1 MAFYLLTYFNDA
13 NEGRNILINSQL
25 KRILFMSSNK
35 KKWNKTEK
43 DRKNMEKENNSDES
57 DFSENEIPDLNS
69 LKPFKFEPKTN
80 IGDINSSSSDDEEE
94 GAEYKVKR
102 ISNNEWC
109 ECSAKAV
116 VGRCSSKWV
125 SGLQR
130 YWKET
135 PTQVLSYEIY
145 EVFKTKSFL

>member
-1 MAFYLLTYFNDA
+1 
-13 NEGRNILINSQL
+13 
-25 KRILFMSSNK
+25 
-35 KKWNKTEK
+35 
-43 DRKNMEKENNSDES
+43 MEKENNSEES
-57 DFSENEIPDLNS
+57 DFSENEISDLNS

-116 VGRCSSKWV
+116 FGRSSSK
-125 SGLQR
+125 
-130 YWKET
+130 
-135 PTQVLSYEIY
+135 
-145 EVFKTKSFL
+145 